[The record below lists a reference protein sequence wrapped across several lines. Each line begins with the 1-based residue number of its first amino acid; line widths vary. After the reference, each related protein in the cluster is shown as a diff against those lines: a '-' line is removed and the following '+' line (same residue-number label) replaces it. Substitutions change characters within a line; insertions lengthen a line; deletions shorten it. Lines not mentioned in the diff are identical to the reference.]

1 MPAVNPIIRAV
12 TVKDSQVY
20 VVSKKGH
27 DSEFTFPHSDGVKV
41 ITLALEHAQILQRR
55 EDEVY
60 VHYLNTD
67 KRLDEWV
74 SEGAVKPVEE
84 NAPASS
90 SSHPANGRK
99 RKRDETRRL
108 ISSSSPARYRS
119 VDFAIDDDDLAE
131 IQAEV
136 SMTEEDYDIQH
147 HKQITAQRN
156 FDKVNFGHWQMKT
169 WYVAC
174 IPLRVF
180 DSKKRQV
187 LLPIPSDGIRDRR
200 AYLATFNVQSGSA
213 HPGRS

>member
-1 MPAVNPIIRAV
+1 
-12 TVKDSQVY
+12 
-20 VVSKKGH
+20 
-27 DSEFTFPHSDGVKV
+27 
-41 ITLALEHAQILQRR
+41 LQRR
-55 EDEVY
+55 EGEVY

-74 SEGAVKPVEE
+74 AEGAAKPVK
-84 NAPASS
+84 ADSSASS
-90 SSHPANGRK
+90 GSHPVNGRK

-119 VDFAIDDDDLAE
+119 VDFALDDDDLAE

-169 WYVAC
+169 WYVIC
-174 IPLRVF
+174 TTLRVF
-180 DSKKRQV
+180 TQKWQV
-187 LLPIPSDGIRDRR
+187 FLSVPSDRI
-200 AYLATFNVQSGSA
+200 
-213 HPGRS
+213 